1 MTNRFIKTYQRMN
14 GPLQDYYYAQELKK
28 LPKIEYKVN
37 VYFSGVMKDYMQSVY
52 NTELSGKKITNPMDV
67 SELAK
72 DTLSYPTHVV
82 QMYSDL
88 PKIPSEG
95 EINDFWF
102 IIETKKIYS
111 WIPSKNLWADMTSDG
126 IEIFKIVYIGDD
138 KSQIG
143 TKDIE
148 LNFEDYGI
156 KGDGGS
162 YFIYYLSSDVPL
174 RTNSIY
180 KVLDTK
186 NSTLLNINKTFVY
199 GNEFEHLSNWSD
211 VEERVNQIYN
221 LIKDDIP
228 SSISEDEVTVYVMYS
243 ILTGFFGS
251 VDVINN
257 EGNLNQKF
265 KILAENNKYII
276 DISFKQTE
284 NNVETTLLEL
294 YKEFDS
300 VEELGKYILS
310 DDYKLV
316 VEGEADLAQASRE
329 FLKQCNITPKYS
341 NESLPD
347 LQNEPINAVMSS
359 EYSQK
364 VFNFYF
370 YTGKEFIQGGGGSD
384 TSKEIIE
391 KDVNLNTEKFTT
403 ALTID
408 EFNKLKNNEAIIK
421 ITITYFDVIPL
432 DLYGDN
438 PSVING
444 ISIGGNC
451 DVLVYAIP
459 NPLID
464 TPAVYI
470 LSIQS
475 NTLDSFSIKIIEVNE
490 PVLGN
495 SPTTT
500 YSAISTYP
508 LLGFSSG
515 EADILQ
521 LHMSNG
527 IYIGK
532 FTYDSTGSSYVFY
545 EGSDSKH
552 AYFVSKLTGIIGLEN
567 DDKNYASFEIVLK
580 LNEKNPNSSAII
592 DKYYSCIIHISS
604 ITSNASEGTFTIYD
618 TTTNKITY
626 VILRIHANSYASP
639 MFEMD
644 YLKAFQDGVEITSNF
659 VSKISEI
666 YLNLL

>member
-67 SELAK
+67 SELTK

-88 PKIPSEG
+88 PETPEEG
-95 EINDFWF
+95 EIYDFWF
-102 IIETKKIYS
+102 VVETKKIYS
-111 WIPSKNLWADMTSDG
+111 WIPTSKSWVDQTDTG
-126 IEIFKIVYIGDD
+126 VEIFKIVYIGDD

-162 YFIYYLSSDVPL
+162 YFIYYLSSDIPL

-221 LIKDDIP
+221 LIKDDVP
-228 SSISEDEVTVYVMYS
+228 SSISEDEALLDIRYS
-243 ILTGFFGS
+243 ILTGFFGPL
-251 VDVINN
+251 DVIDNA
-257 EGNLNQKF
+257 GSLTQKV

-276 DISFKQTE
+276 NISFKQIE
-284 NNVETTLLEL
+284 DDAETTIFEL

-300 VEELGKYILS
+300 VDELGKYILS
-310 DDYKLV
+310 DDYKLEV
-316 VEGEADLAQASRE
+316 VEGNDLAQASRE

-370 YTGKEFIQGGGGSD
+370 YTGKEFIQGDGGSD
-384 TSKEIIE
+384 TSKETIVKEVTEESINKFE
-391 KDVNLNTEKFTT
+391 NTGGDLIFKTP
-403 ALTID
+403 LTEE
-408 EFNKLKNNEAIIK
+408 EFNKLKNYEANLIIK
-421 ITITYFDVIPL
+421 YETVSLNLSFCSDLVLINESDKQGVIYSQAVTLNLFLRYFNGYFAINLKKLTQITAVPITFPYNTFDITS
-432 DLYGDN
+432 GF
-438 PSVING
+438 
-444 ISIGGNC
+444 
-451 DVLVYAIP
+451 
-459 NPLID
+459 
-464 TPAVYI
+464 T
-470 LSIQS
+470 
-475 NTLDSFSIKIIEVNE
+475 T
-490 PVLGN
+490 
-495 SPTTT
+495 SPTIATDTT
-500 YSAISTYP
+500 YSSYPYKYTYKREGVTQNCRADVV
-508 LLGFSSG
+508 LSVDDATSG
-515 EADILQ
+515 
-521 LHMSNG
+521 
-527 IYIGK
+527 
-532 FTYDSTGSSYVFY
+532 
-545 EGSDSKH
+545 
-552 AYFVSKLTGIIGLEN
+552 
-567 DDKNYASFEIVLK
+567 NYAPITECAPGLVYLWGKINNPPTVLS
-580 LNEKNPNSSAII
+580 LII
-592 DKYYSCIIHISS
+592 FK
-604 ITSNASEGTFTIYD
+604 EGGLD
-618 TTTNKITY
+618 
-626 VILRIHANSYASP
+626 
-639 MFEMD
+639 
-644 YLKAFQDGVEITSNF
+644 
-659 VSKISEI
+659 
-666 YLNLL
+666 

>member
-37 VYFSGVMKDYMQSVY
+37 VYFSGVMKDYMQSLY
-52 NTELSGKKITNPMDV
+52 NTELSGKKITNPMDL
-67 SELAK
+67 SELTE

-82 QMYSDL
+82 RMYSDL
-88 PKIPSEG
+88 PKVHEEG
-95 EINDFWF
+95 EIYDFWF
-102 IIETKKIYS
+102 VVETKKIYS

-162 YFIYYLSSDVPL
+162 YFIYYLSSDIPL

-221 LIKDDIP
+221 LIKDDVP
-228 SSISEDEVTVYVMYS
+228 SSISEDEVTIYVMYS

-284 NNVETTLLEL
+284 NDVETTVFEL

-300 VEELGKYILS
+300 VDELGKYILS

-316 VEGEADLAQASRE
+316 LGEEVDLAQRSRE

-359 EYSQK
+359 DYSQK

-370 YTGKEFIQGGGGSD
+370 YTGKEFIQGDGGSN
-384 TSKEIIE
+384 TSKETIVKEVTEESINNFE
-391 KDVNLNTEKFTT
+391 NTGGDLIFKTP
-403 ALTID
+403 LTEE
-408 EFNKLKNNEAIIK
+408 EFNKLKNYKANLIIK
-421 ITITYFDVIPL
+421 YETVSLNLSFCSDLLFINESDKQGVIYSQAVTLNLFLRYFNGYFVINLKKLTQITGVPITYPYNTFDITSGFTTSPTITTD
-432 DLYGDN
+432 
-438 PSVING
+438 
-444 ISIGGNC
+444 
-451 DVLVYAIP
+451 
-459 NPLID
+459 
-464 TPAVYI
+464 
-470 LSIQS
+470 
-475 NTLDSFSIKIIEVNE
+475 
-490 PVLGN
+490 
-495 SPTTT
+495 TT
-500 YSAISTYP
+500 YSSYPYKYTYK
-508 LLGFSSG
+508 LEGVTQNSRADVVLSVDDATSG
-515 EADILQ
+515 
-521 LHMSNG
+521 
-527 IYIGK
+527 
-532 FTYDSTGSSYVFY
+532 
-545 EGSDSKH
+545 
-552 AYFVSKLTGIIGLEN
+552 
-567 DDKNYASFEIVLK
+567 NYAPITECAPGLVYLWGKINNPPTVLS
-580 LNEKNPNSSAII
+580 LII
-592 DKYYSCIIHISS
+592 FK
-604 ITSNASEGTFTIYD
+604 EGGLD
-618 TTTNKITY
+618 
-626 VILRIHANSYASP
+626 
-639 MFEMD
+639 
-644 YLKAFQDGVEITSNF
+644 
-659 VSKISEI
+659 
-666 YLNLL
+666 